1 MNEIIQKARDFAI
14 NAHWGQMYGAFPY
27 VEHLDDVANICKK
40 YNMPEYVVCAA
51 YLHDVVEDT
60 DVTANQVSDEF
71 GYEVATLVYAVT
83 DAETDLE
90 LEDLL
95 KEGYSKEAAKAAIRK
110 DKKVKT
116 YPKILAHP
124 HGVQLKLADRIAN
137 LRSSM
142 KSKDP
147 RMFKMYKEEH
157 DDFKRSLVTPGIAE
171 DQWKEIEGLINRKV
185 SL

>member
-1 MNEIIQKARDFAI
+1 MKELIQKARDFAI

-27 VEHLDDVANICKK
+27 VEHLDDVANICMR
-40 YNMPEYVVCAA
+40 YNLPEYVVCAA

-71 GYEVATLVYAVT
+71 GYEIATLVYAVT
-83 DAETDLE
+83 DAEGE
-90 LEDLL
+90 NR
-95 KEGYSKEAAKAAIRK
+95 KERKA
-110 DKKVKT
+110 KT

-147 RMFKMYKEEH
+147 GMFKMYKKEH
-157 DDFKRSLVTPGIAE
+157 EDFKAKLVTPGVAE
-171 DQWKEIEGLINRKV
+171 NMWKEIEALINRKV
-185 SL
+185 VV